1 MNPHLR
7 LKRDRDCALWTIFLH
22 FVGKRFLFSL
32 CVEIQTKMAL
42 GRREEEGDLIRP
54 RYVFSKV
61 FPRPRDDRH
70 DHHHDRD
77 DDHDDDHQT

>member
-1 MNPHLR
+1 
-7 LKRDRDCALWTIFLH
+7 
-22 FVGKRFLFSL
+22 
-32 CVEIQTKMAL
+32 MAL